1 MCDHTEVDKGA
12 GPVKKKNPTKL
23 KQKKP
28 LTCISP
34 AVSVPYT
41 GVLAAAEAQCR
52 NEGQRREHLILVL
65 LLDSFSCENTILV
78 TASV

>member
-12 GPVKKKNPTKL
+12 DPVKKKTRQI

-34 AVSVPYT
+34 AVSVPYM

-65 LLDSFSCENTILV
+65 LLGSFSCENTVLV